1 MDWTQRD
8 RARYRDLA
16 RKERNVSEPDQPT
29 KGAEAWKCCGCGRVI
44 SDDFVKRCDCWTR
57 VAFCGK
63 EQKWLR
69 AQPASGLA
77 EDAGRIVEALHLY
90 EAFKYISNDKLADVI
105 PLAGSLAGKI
115 EAMEARLAE
124 QVSVTV
130 TMTDERNDALA
141 RLATV
146 TKERDQARN
155 ALLLHAGDTM
165 SLSNEIDTMSLSA
178 EEDIRILQSDL
189 DEARKKIEVMERER
203 EELREC
209 LDASRRFAIIHGK
222 LQRKEA
228 TEAAEAQLSAFK
240 AENADL
246 KTSVIAFLAPWAVEY
261 QADFGLDGLHPTHY
275 DILEKCG
282 ARMVDFDRASLVV
295 PSVGKTP

>member
-1 MDWTQRD
+1 
-8 RARYRDLA
+8 
-16 RKERNVSEPDQPT
+16 VSEPDQPT
-29 KGAEAWKCCGCGRVI
+29 KDAEAWKCCGCGRVI

-69 AQPASGLA
+69 AQPASG
-77 EDAGRIVEALHLY
+77 
-90 EAFKYISNDKLADVI
+90 LADVI

-155 ALLLHAGDTM
+155 ALLLHAGDT
-165 SLSNEIDTMSLSA
+165 I
-178 EEDIRILQSDL
+178 
-189 DEARKKIEVMERER
+189 
-203 EELREC
+203 
-209 LDASRRFAIIHGK
+209 
-222 LQRKEA
+222 
-228 TEAAEAQLSAFK
+228 
-240 AENADL
+240 
-246 KTSVIAFLAPWAVEY
+246 
-261 QADFGLDGLHPTHY
+261 
-275 DILEKCG
+275 
-282 ARMVDFDRASLVV
+282 
-295 PSVGKTP
+295 GKTP